1 MQKVHKK
8 LRNGPTAL
16 YCNRPICLNNN
27 KTLTANEIGYACH
40 VSQLTE
46 ENIQIQDKKP
56 CCCKE
61 TVRCCSCSFPFK
73 VRRRHY
79 KFKCSRASKALGE
92 MGLGKMGLGELG
104 LGEMG
109 QNRLTGLA
117 NYFQNSRICLP

>member
-46 ENIQIQDKKP
+46 ENIQIQDKKAVLLQGNRAMP
-56 CCCKE
+56 QLFF
-61 TVRCCSCSFPFK
+61 SFK
-73 VRRRHY
+73 VCRRHY
-79 KFKCSRASKALGE
+79 KFKSSRASKALGKMGLGE
-92 MGLGKMGLGELG
+92 MGLGKMG
-104 LGEMG
+104 
-109 QNRLTGLA
+109 QNRL
-117 NYFQNSRICLP
+117 NSSSILQRI